1 MSLRTEN
8 TRRSNHSIFL
18 PQNFGSPFNDMAE
31 HIAGLG
37 LARLDFERGA
47 VAGEVIYTIE
57 GDLTPTSQQ
66 EEEARIATLAH
77 ALKKLGNSEDAA
89 VSLLKTLY
97 AL

>member
-1 MSLRTEN
+1 MSRRIKN

-47 VAGEVIYTIE
+47 IAGEVIYTVE
-57 GDLTPTSQQ
+57 GDSTPIRQQ
-66 EEEARIATLAH
+66 CAGHQHGLQQWGISRF
-77 ALKKLGNSEDAA
+77 
-89 VSLLKTLY
+89 
-97 AL
+97 